1 MEKELSN
8 SMGFIGKMNRWIQF
22 TKQTIL
28 VKLKGQVIGL
38 PRQKK
43 KWHRCDHIQGVLAG
57 IKNMILL

>member
-22 TKQTIL
+22 TKTDHPCE
-28 VKLKGQVIGL
+28 VKRAGDWFTKAE
-38 PRQKK
+38 K
-43 KWHRCDHIQGVLAG
+43 KWQKCDHIQGVLAG